1 MSKMSKRWAASL
13 AASSLAVSGMVFITA
28 PAGADNHE
36 CVATVNLLSYNDF
49 HGRILGADQFFSI
62 VEAQRAEHGEDNVL
76 TISSGDDIGGSI
88 FESMIDQDNP
98 TLDILNAIE
107 LDVQA
112 VGNHEFDK
120 GWADLSG
127 RVNARADFPLLGA
140 NVYDAGTTT
149 VAAPLQAYEVFE
161 VGGLDVAVIGALT
174 QDLPSLVDASGIAD
188 LTIGDPTEALN
199 REAAAIVAAGEADF
213 IVAAIHEGAPDGGG
227 SEAANASAS
236 PAFGEIYNGLSS
248 DFDLVLNGH
257 THQLYDWEMPNGAP
271 LLQAG
276 SYGSHMNS
284 VEIGLDAAGDVCGE
298 VRVEQIEPDE
308 TLSDN
313 PRIQQI
319 QQIIAEAEEF
329 AEAEGAQVVGEA
341 TDAISTPTGNADK
354 RDVESPITNA
364 VAQMFHD
371 VLSGGDPDF
380 IGVQNPG
387 GTRASFDAGDITY
400 REAALTLPFANS
412 LFVTE
417 LTGAQVKIMLEQQ
430 WQRNDEGEVPSR
442 PFLRLGLSDNLTYT
456 YDESRNEGDR
466 ILSVHV
472 NGTPIDPTG
481 LYTLGSGSFL
491 IGGGDNFH
499 VFDEGVNTR
508 DAGRVD
514 LEAWVEWVG
523 ETSPLS
529 PDYSKRG
536 VSVQTSVGDETVA
549 FTLGE
554 ILGEG
559 LADETLDM
567 NLAADGGED
576 PVTPQL
582 ANTTLVAAIGGTEV
596 ATGTVVDGVGNI
608 MVPREVLVE
617 GGTLVLTVEAS
628 GTTVLVPVLAD
639 WLQDADNGTPPPV
652 SPGLPSTGA

>member
-1 MSKMSKRWAASL
+1 MHS
-13 AASSLAVSGMVFITA
+13 VV
-28 PAGADNHE
+28 P
-36 CVATVNLLSYNDF
+36 V
-49 HGRILGADQFFSI
+49 
-62 VEAQRAEHGEDNVL
+62 
-76 TISSGDDIGGSI
+76 
-88 FESMIDQDNP
+88 
-98 TLDILNAIE
+98 
-107 LDVQA
+107 
-112 VGNHEFDK
+112 
-120 GWADLSG
+120 
-127 RVNARADFPLLGA
+127 
-140 NVYDAGTTT
+140 
-149 VAAPLQAYEVFE
+149 
-161 VGGLDVAVIGALT
+161 
-174 QDLPSLVDASGIAD
+174 
-188 LTIGDPTEALN
+188 
-199 REAAAIVAAGEADF
+199 
-213 IVAAIHEGAPDGGG
+213 
-227 SEAANASAS
+227 
-236 PAFGEIYNGLSS
+236 
-248 DFDLVLNGH
+248 
-257 THQLYDWEMPNGAP
+257 THQLLVHAVLADQRTVTE
-271 LLQAG
+271 LL
-276 SYGSHMNS
+276 
-284 VEIGLDAAGDVCGE
+284 
-298 VRVEQIEPDE
+298 
-308 TLSDN
+308 
-313 PRIQQI
+313 

-417 LTGAQVKIMLEQQ
+417 LTGAQVKTMLEQQ